1 MNVTAKMITVTVNTA
16 IDLFLEVEGMGR
28 RDNLIANSSAEFV
41 CGKGINVARTIESLG
56 HPVLCLGFAGKQ
68 SMPLFEAAASRGL
81 RTDLIAVEGKTR
93 TNLTLLDT
101 QARRETH
108 IRTQGFSVTA
118 EDCRKLAEKLDASAA
133 AGDIVIFSGSLP
145 PGAPWDLYRSL
156 MDRCRRRRA
165 TVILDTSGSGLHEGL
180 KAEPYL
186 IKPNRQE
193 LEEIAGRAL
202 PDDRALVGAARTLI
216 DQGVTWVYVSCGE
229 EGLVVVGRETA
240 IKASVNGDFG
250 RVVSTVGCGDA
261 MVGGLAVA
269 LFDGLDPAET
279 IRIGIAC
286 GTANLYSREPG
297 AIDRASMAEIMNHV
311 ETSPL

>member
-1 MNVTAKMITVTVNTA
+1 MAKIITVTANTA
-16 IDLFLEVEGMGR
+16 IDLFLEVEGLGR
-28 RDNLIANSSAEFV
+28 RDNLMASRSAEFV

-68 SMPLFEAAASRGL
+68 SMPLFEVAASRGF

-93 TNLTLLDT
+93 TNLTLFDT
-101 QARRETH
+101 QARQETH

-118 EDCRKLAEKLDASAA
+118 EDCRKLAEKLDANAA
-133 AGDIVIFSGSLP
+133 AGDIMIFSGSLP
-145 PGAPWDLYRSL
+145 PGAPRNLYRSL

-165 TVILDTSGSGLHEGL
+165 KVILDTSGPGLREGL
-180 KAEPYL
+180 KAKPYL

-193 LEEIAGRAL
+193 LEEIAGGTL
-202 PDDRALVGAARTLI
+202 PDDRALVGAARVLV
-216 DQGVTWVYVSCGE
+216 DQGAQWVYVSCGE
-229 EGLVVVGRETA
+229 QGLVVVGRETA
-240 IKASVNGDFG
+240 LKASVKGDFG
-250 RVVSTVGCGDA
+250 YVVSTVGCGDA

-297 AIDRASMAEIMNHV
+297 AIDRIRMAEIMNHV
-311 ETSPL
+311 EISPL